1 MSPAETLL
9 LVLFWVLVAIAAAL
23 RLGPALRRRAH
34 AVAVPPYAAFTVH
47 PAGARW
53 LACDTTICG
62 HMTTVH
68 TPQPGGAYRCTNCG
82 HTKGD

>member
-9 LVLFWVLVAIAAAL
+9 LVAFWVLVAVAVAL
-23 RLGPALRRRAH
+23 RLGPILRRHQPTA
-34 AVAVPPYAAFTVH
+34 APPYATFTVH

-62 HMTTVH
+62 HMTTIH
-68 TPQPGGAYRCTNCG
+68 TPQPGGAYRCTTCG